1 MIDRTK
7 IPAINT
13 IAEIKPVKIEKDIID
28 GIPCSYISG
37 SSQPLIKLDFVF
49 KAGEA
54 YGHDPLVAV
63 FTGIMLLES
72 TKRRNAKEI
81 AEALDYLGCEIS
93 PSTGMIYSS
102 FSMITL
108 TKHFGKAL
116 EIINEILT
124 EPKFDENDFNKLI
137 ENKKKQ
143 FLIDLENVNFVAR
156 REFKKILFGENTRY
170 GKLYNEDDFTKL
182 NIRQLQEHFDRLYN
196 KSNLRL
202 FMSGDVG
209 NENLKLVHEK
219 LLLKAGKPQ
228 TDFSFNPAN
237 YSEPRKIFIEKKNA
251 LQSAIRMGKLV
262 VPLQHEDYYPLQIA
276 VALLGGYFGSRLMQ
290 ELRENKGYTYGIGAF
305 TVSLQETG
313 YVVITTE
320 VGSSVTNEAIKSV
333 YQVIDDFCS
342 VPVSEEELNNARS
355 YLMGEYLRNFDGCFN
370 TMEAVKSLDDIGLG
384 LDQYDKYWKVLN
396 EITPEKIYQIS
407 SRYLKNGYHQV
418 VVGKLN

>member
-1 MIDRTK
+1 
-7 IPAINT
+7 
-13 IAEIKPVKIEKDIID
+13 
-28 GIPCSYISG
+28 
-37 SSQPLIKLDFVF
+37 
-49 KAGEA
+49 
-54 YGHDPLVAV
+54 
-63 FTGIMLLES
+63 
-72 TKRRNAKEI
+72 
-81 AEALDYLGCEIS
+81 
-93 PSTGMIYSS
+93 MIYSS